1 MAPVSSKSLQIGNAL
16 MIPIQ
21 DLLHRI
27 CWDPEFGRGEF
38 VIGYYD
44 RIEHEIICVPFR
56 EISFPKDGPGIF
68 ELLDHEGQT
77 HSIPLHRVKSICKDG
92 ELIWHR
98 K

>member
-1 MAPVSSKSLQIGNAL
+1 

-27 CWDPEFGRGEF
+27 RWDQEFGSGEF

-44 RIEHEIICVPFR
+44 RIEHEIILVPFC
-56 EISFPKDGPGIF
+56 EIRFPKDGPGIF
-68 ELLDHEGQT
+68 ELIDQEGQT
-77 HSIPLHRVKSICKDG
+77 HSIPLHRVKSVYKNG

-98 K
+98 D